1 MRRST
6 VAPALA
12 GLALAAVLVG
22 CDGST
27 PSPPSASEGA
37 RAERPIEDFAS
48 GPDELTL
55 AFAGDIHFELRLAAL
70 LERRRPALGPITRT
84 LADADVTM
92 VNLETAITNRG
103 TPDPKELE
111 QPGARYYFRTSPEA
125 LDLLADAGVDVVGMA
140 NNHAADWG
148 SVGFRDTLRAA
159 RRSPIPVVGVGR
171 TQRAAFTPYRISVR
185 GTDVALLAADTSFRE
200 SASPLWAAGD
210 ATPGVAAARARRP
223 HALLE
228 AVRSAA
234 RRDDVVVVYLHWGLD
249 GQPCPTERQ
258 RTLALALA
266 TAGADVVVGSH
277 AHVLLGSGWLGDAYV
292 NYGLGNFLW
301 YHSHRPDTGV
311 LRLRIEDGEVVRDDW
326 TPARIR
332 ASGRPAPVRG
342 AARKDAAADWGRLRG
357 CADLAGRPRGADAH
371 KDSEPAYHASVR
383 SIGPALRARMRWS
396 HRPGCPVGLSDLRYL
411 RMTYRGFDGK
421 PHTGEMVVHE
431 DLARSVTR
439 AFRTLY
445 DAGWPIQRMR
455 LVDDYRG
462 DDDRSMAANNT
473 SGFNCRRVGGQQHW
487 SAHAHGAAI
496 DLNPVQNPYITQ
508 ASVQPPAGRQFAAV
522 DRSRQGAAPVGAIR
536 AGDVVVRAFARI
548 GWAWGGEWSSS
559 KDYQHFAA
567 R

>member
-6 VAPALA
+6 VALALA
-12 GLALAAVLVG
+12 GLALTAVLVG

-27 PSPPSASEGA
+27 PSRPSVSEGA
-37 RAERPIEDFAS
+37 GAERPIEAVDS
-48 GPDELTL
+48 GPEVLTL

-70 LERRRPALGPITRT
+70 LRRPGAALGPMART

-92 VNLETAITNRG
+92 VNLESAITDRG

-111 QPGARYYFRTSPEA
+111 QPGSRYYFRTPPEA
-125 LDLLADAGVDVVGMA
+125 LDVLAKAGVDVVGMA

-148 SVGFRDTLRAA
+148 RVGFRDTLRAA

-171 TQRAAFTPYRISVR
+171 NRRAAFTPHRVSVR

-200 SASPLWAAGD
+200 SMSSLWAAGD
-210 ATPGVAAARARRP
+210 ASPGVAAARGRRT
-223 HALLE
+223 HALLQ

-234 RRDDVVVVYLHWGLD
+234 GRDDVVVVYLHWGLD
-249 GQPCPTERQ
+249 GQPCPTQQQ
-258 RTLALALA
+258 RTLASALA
-266 TAGADVVVGSH
+266 AAGADVVVGSH

-301 YHSHRPDTGV
+301 YHNHRPETGV

-326 TPARIR
+326 TAARIR
-332 ASGRPAPVRG
+332 ASGRPVPVRG
-342 AARKDAAADWGRLRG
+342 AGRNDAVADWGRLRG
-357 CADLAGRPRGADAH
+357 CADLRGRPRDAGAARG
-371 KDSEPAYHASVR
+371 SEPAYHASVR
-383 SIGPALRARMRWS
+383 TIGAALRARMRWS
-396 HRPGCPVGLSDLRYL
+396 HRPGCPVGPRDLRYL

-421 PHTGEMVVHE
+421 AHTGEMVVHE
-431 DLARSVTR
+431 DLARSVTK
-439 AFRTLY
+439 AFRALY

-455 LVDDYRG
+455 LVDDFRG

-473 SGFNCRRVGGQQHW
+473 SGFNCRRVGQEHW

-496 DLNPVQNPYITQ
+496 DLNPVQNPYVIEG
-508 ASVQPPAGRQFAAV
+508 SVQPPAGRHFAAV
-522 DRSRQGAAPVGAIR
+522 DRSRQGDAPAGAIR

-548 GWAWGGEWSSS
+548 GWEWGGDWSSS

>member
-1 MRRST
+1 M
-6 VAPALA
+6 ALA
-12 GLALAAVLVG
+12 GLALTAVLVG

-27 PSPPSASEGA
+27 PSPPSVSEGA
-37 RAERPIEDFAS
+37 VAERPVEDVDS
-48 GPDELTL
+48 GSHVLTL
-55 AFAGDIHFELRLAAL
+55 AFAGDIHFEARLAAL
-70 LERRRPALGPITRT
+70 LRQPRSALGPIART
-84 LADADVTM
+84 LAAADVSM
-92 VNLETAITNRG
+92 VNLESAITNRG

-111 QPGARYYFRTSPEA
+111 VPGSRYYFRTSPAA
-125 LDLLADAGVDVVGMA
+125 LDVLAAAGVDVVGMA

-148 SVGFRDTLRAA
+148 PVGFRDTLRAA

-171 TQRAAFTPYRISVR
+171 SQQAAFTPYRVSVR

-200 SASPLWAAGD
+200 STSALWAAGD
-210 ATPGVAAARARRP
+210 ATPGVAAARGRRTP
-223 HALLE
+223 ALLD

-234 RRDDVVVVYLHWGLD
+234 RQDDVVVVYLHWGLD
-249 GQPCPTERQ
+249 GQPCPTEQQ
-258 RTLALALA
+258 RTLARALA

-277 AHVLLGSGWLGDAYV
+277 AHVLMGSGWLGDAYV

-301 YHSHRPDTGV
+301 YHNHRPETGV
-311 LRLRIEDGEVVRDDW
+311 LRLRIEDGKVVRDDW
-326 TPARIR
+326 TSARIR
-332 ASGRPAPVRG
+332 ASGRPVPVRG
-342 AARKDAAADWGRLRG
+342 DDRNEAVADWGRLRG

-371 KDSEPAYHASVR
+371 KNSVPAYHASVQ

-439 AFRTLY
+439 AFRALY

-473 SGFNCRRVGGQQHW
+473 SGFNCRRVAGQEHW

-496 DLNPVQNPYITQ
+496 DLNPVQNPYVTET
-508 ASVQPPAGRQFAAV
+508 SVQPPAGRHFAAI
-522 DRSRQGAAPVGAIR
+522 DRSRQGAAPAGAIR

-548 GWAWGGEWSSS
+548 GWEWGGEWSSS